1 MKKKL
6 PHKNAIYLD
15 CEELKMV
22 NYSEDDCILE
32 AKFNNDRTYWF
43 KSVPKK
49 IWQEFLTVMNADLS
63 VGAFIN
69 RKIKPFYD
77 CIEIG

>member
-15 CEELKMV
+15 SEALKMV

-32 AKFNNDRTYWF
+32 ARFDDDRTYWY

-49 IWQEFLTVMNADLS
+49 IWQEFLTVIHAGLS
-63 VGAFIN
+63 VCAFLN
-69 RKIKPFYD
+69 KKIKPFYD
-77 CIEIG
+77 CIEVG